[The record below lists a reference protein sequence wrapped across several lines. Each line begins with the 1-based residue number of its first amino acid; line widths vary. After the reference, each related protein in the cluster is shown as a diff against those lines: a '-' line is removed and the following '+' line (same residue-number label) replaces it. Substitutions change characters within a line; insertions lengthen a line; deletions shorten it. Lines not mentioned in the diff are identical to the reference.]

1 MNETISA
8 DHDYSGSPWASLI
21 YYGQENSSLD
31 KRSEAA
37 DKPSDQSET
46 MEELDDDTLTLS
58 YITGQ
63 IENPTKADRDRI
75 AKVDLAKVRA
85 EGGFEQRLNA
95 ITRSHLEI
103 FLADQIESKARADE
117 ILENISDDELMS
129 AYESLDHGG
138 ADSID
143 GYIQFMAGK
152 MDIPFRDQ
160 ICLVEDE
167 TLDDALGAVWVVLDD
182 DSDDSE
188 IIVAE
193 IATNSTRVGEAF
205 WRVATESGSQVIN
218 RSDCESLIRYGN
230 QYVDAFGGTKL
241 NNTVCQENFIKVAG
255 KQVSSTEY
263 PYDDLMT
270 IYIQTG
276 DKCLVAPFYEGFYG
290 IQGYSVMDGNC
301 AVTVKSVG
309 VIDE

>member
-1 MNETISA
+1 M
-8 DHDYSGSPWASLI
+8 DSGEPVS
-21 YYGQENSSLD
+21 
-31 KRSEAA
+31 
-37 DKPSDQSET
+37 
-46 MEELDDDTLTLS
+46 M
-58 YITGQ
+58 
-63 IENPTKADRDRI
+63 
-75 AKVDLAKVRA
+75 
-85 EGGFEQRLNA
+85 
-95 ITRSHLEI
+95 
-103 FLADQIESKARADE
+103 IESRTHVDHPRKHGRKIFFAFVIIFAVLVTGLLIAATYSSNNAPAEKE
-117 ILENISDDELMS
+117 I
-129 AYESLDHGG
+129 A
-138 ADSID
+138 
-143 GYIQFMAGK
+143 
-152 MDIPFRDQ
+152 
-160 ICLVEDE
+160 
-167 TLDDALGAVWVVLDD
+167 LDD